1 MYNIIYGNYNII
13 YTIILLLFYYI
24 IVYIKLYQYMIY
36 LYFYN
41 VNVSHFCR
49 VLILISRLRSLN
61 NLIKM

>member
-1 MYNIIYGNYNII
+1 MYNIIYSNYNII

-36 LYFYN
+36 SYFYN

>member
-1 MYNIIYGNYNII
+1 MYNIIYSNYNII

-24 IVYIKLYQYMIY
+24 IVYIKLYQHMIY
-36 LYFYN
+36 SYFYN

-61 NLIKM
+61 NLIKI